1 MREMLTD
8 ESFKQQ
14 NKEEDKKEKDEM
26 RFTKI
31 LG

>member
-14 NKEEDKKEKDEM
+14 NKEGDKKEKDEM
-26 RFTKI
+26 RFSKI